1 MAMRTPSLAANR
13 RRVLTTVLACAG
25 AGLLPRAF
33 AQQHSFPTK
42 PISIIVPVTAGGL
55 LDSFVRGSARLAQPY
70 LNDQPIVIENRPGAQ
85 LLLGADALAR
95 VPRGDG
101 YLLTAFVQIQLR
113 APHMRQVNYDPMKDF
128 TWIIEQ
134 VGTPFAVAVRTESPY
149 RTLADLVAD
158 AKARPGAVSYA
169 TVGVGNGGHL
179 MMEELARLQ
188 GVKVNLIPVKGSSEG
203 IQGVLGGH
211 FDCLCDAAS
220 WAPHVASGK
229 MRLLVQF
236 GEERLK
242 KYPDVPSARE
252 LGIPLVYTSPIGL
265 IGPKG
270 MDPQVVKTLH
280 DAFQKAG
287 ATPEYRQLLDQ
298 LDLFPLYRNSADF
311 AAHARD
317 EFARERDIVQR
328 LGLNKL

>member
-1 MAMRTPSLAANR
+1 MHTPFFAANR
-13 RRVLTTVLACAG
+13 RRVLQTVLAG
-25 AGLLPRAF
+25 AGVGLLARAH
-33 AQQHSFPTK
+33 AQPQAFPSK
-42 PISIIVPVTAGGL
+42 PITIIVPVTAGGL
-55 LDSFVRGSARLAQPY
+55 LDGFVRGSARLAQPY
-70 LNDQPIVIENRPGAQ
+70 LHDQPIIIENRPGAQ
-85 LLLGADALAR
+85 LLLGADAIAR

-101 YLLTAFVQIQLR
+101 YLLTVFTQIMLR
-113 APHMRQVNYDPMKDF
+113 APHMRQVNYDPIKDF

-149 RTLADLVAD
+149 RTLAELVAD

-169 TVGVGNGGHL
+169 TVGMGNGGHL

-188 GVKVNLIPVKGSSEG
+188 DVKVNPIPVKGSSEA
-203 IQGVLGGH
+203 IRGVLGGH

-265 IGPKG
+265 LGPKA

-280 DAFQKAG
+280 DAFVKAA

-311 AAHARD
+311 AAHARA
-317 EFARERDIVQR
+317 EFAREREMVQR
-328 LGLNKL
+328 LGLSKA

>member
-1 MAMRTPSLAANR
+1 MHTPLFAANR
-13 RRVLTTVLACAG
+13 RRVLQTVLASVG
-25 AGLLPRAF
+25 AGLLARAH
-33 AQQHSFPTK
+33 AQPPAFPSK
-42 PISIIVPVTAGGL
+42 PITIIVPVTAGGL
-55 LDSFVRGSARLAQPY
+55 LDGFVRGSARLAQPY
-70 LNDQPIVIENRPGAQ
+70 LHGQPIIIENRPGAQ
-85 LLLGADALAR
+85 LLLGADAIAR

-101 YLLTAFVQIQLR
+101 YLLTVFTQIMLR
-113 APHMRQVNYDPMKDF
+113 APHMRQVNYDPIKDF

-149 RTLADLVAD
+149 RTLAELVAD

-169 TVGVGNGGHL
+169 TVGMGNGGHL

-188 GVKVNLIPVKGSSEG
+188 DVKVNPIPVKGSSEA
-203 IQGVLGGH
+203 IRGVLGGH

-265 IGPKG
+265 LGPKG

-280 DAFQKAG
+280 DAFWKA
-287 ATPEYRQLLDQ
+287 ASTAEYRQMLDQ

-311 AAHARD
+311 TAHARD
-317 EFARERDIVQR
+317 EFAREREMVQR
-328 LGLNKL
+328 LGLNKT

>member
-1 MAMRTPSLAANR
+1 MHNPFFAAQR
-13 RRVLTTVLACAG
+13 RRVLQTALAG
-25 AGLLPRAF
+25 AGLGLLGRAQ
-33 AQQHSFPTK
+33 AQPQAFPAK
-42 PISIIVPVTAGGL
+42 PITIIVPVTAGGL

-70 LNDQPIVIENRPGAQ
+70 LNDQPIIIENRPGAQ
-85 LLLGADALAR
+85 LLLGADAIAR
-95 VPRGDG
+95 VARGDG
-101 YLLTAFVQIQLR
+101 YLLTAFTQIMLR
-113 APHMRQVNYDPMKDF
+113 APHMRQVNYDPLKDF

-169 TVGVGNGGHL
+169 TVGMGNGGHL

-188 GVKVNLIPVKGSSEG
+188 DVKVNPIPVKGSSEA
-203 IQGVLGGH
+203 IRGVLGGH

-220 WAPHVASGK
+220 WAPHVAGGK

-236 GEERLK
+236 SEQRLR

-265 IGPKG
+265 LGPKA

-280 DAFQKAG
+280 DAFLKAA
-287 ATPEYRQLLDQ
+287 ATPEYRLLLDQ

-317 EFARERDIVQR
+317 EFAREREIVQR
-328 LGLNKL
+328 LGLNKA